1 MLHRIKQFSMD
12 SKSLRS
18 EFDAFDTDGNGVISK
33 QEFMAVSGELLN
45 YVQFMSDIWSSTQ
58 RDKGLYHMKHDT

>member
-1 MLHRIKQFSMD
+1 MDLTCDPRRNSCTAFLSSMD

-33 QEFMAVSGELLN
+33 GEFMAVSGAGCHSK
-45 YVQFMSDIWSSTQ
+45 M
-58 RDKGLYHMKHDT
+58 

>member
-1 MLHRIKQFSMD
+1 MD

-33 QEFMAVSGELLN
+33 DEFMAVSGELLN
-45 YVQFMSDIWSSTQ
+45 YIQFMSDIWS
-58 RDKGLYHMKHDT
+58 